1 MTMSRTMLRT
11 VSAAAVAALFGLISV
26 SAAEAQR
33 RSSGTGRGAVVGGLT
48 GAAIGGIAGGGR
60 GAAIGTA
67 AGLGIGA
74 VMGNNMER
82 RRGNHYWYN
91 GRCWVHL
98 RNGEFHPVSS
108 RYCR

>member
-1 MTMSRTMLRT
+1 MTRI
-11 VSAAAVAALFGLISV
+11 VSAIALTTLLVLVSV
-26 SAAEAQR
+26 SQADAQR
-33 RSSGTGRGAVVGGLT
+33 RSSGTGRGAILGGLT
-48 GAAIGGIAGGGR
+48 GAAVGGIAGGGR

-74 VMGNNMER
+74 VMGNQMER